1 MAMINS
7 EFYHFGNPKP
17 NFSKGYIRVID
28 AEMRICVFA
37 PNGGEEFFS
46 SLFCEV
52 CTSLPDDV
60 RSEISD
66 YWRRVSTEDNFLP
79 VIELSKCAKKDRHR
93 CMAFTP
99 TDGNPMWFNVR
110 LVDEMTPQ
118 DVRALIAFQL
128 ACIYIRS
135 MSRPSAICLLN
146 ESPSVMAAE
155 WGYEMSGDMKP
166 TPFKINRKARGIAVI
181 R

>member
-1 MAMINS
+1 MINP
-7 EFYHFGNPKP
+7 EFYDFRNPKP
-17 NFSKGYIRVID
+17 NLSKGYIGVID
-28 AEMRICVFA
+28 AEMRIYVFA

-66 YWRRVSTEDNFLP
+66 YWRSHNFLP
-79 VIELSKCAKKDRHR
+79 LIELSKCAKKDRHR

-128 ACIYIRS
+128 ACIYTRS
-135 MSRPSAICLLN
+135 MSRSSATCLLK
-146 ESPSVMAAE
+146 ESPSVKAAE
-155 WGYEMSGDMKP
+155 WGYEIPGGLRP
-166 TPFKINRKARGIAVI
+166 TPFKITRKIRGIAVM